1 MDGKLSSYAGETGR
15 NGYTRGNEHLDALRL
30 RALPNTYNAHIGK
43 AAQQGLGSTLT
54 LLTGRPA
61 WVGFSTDNTDWP
73 TSLGDE
79 GGPPIGLA
87 QEWPR
92 FLPLEEPMEA
102 VATHIT
108 RGYWA

>member
-1 MDGKLSSYAGETGR
+1 MTMTSMQLS
-15 NGYTRGNEHLDALRL
+15 H
-30 RALPNTYNAHIGK
+30 RALPNTYNAQFGK

-92 FLPLEEPMEA
+92 LQPMEEPMEA